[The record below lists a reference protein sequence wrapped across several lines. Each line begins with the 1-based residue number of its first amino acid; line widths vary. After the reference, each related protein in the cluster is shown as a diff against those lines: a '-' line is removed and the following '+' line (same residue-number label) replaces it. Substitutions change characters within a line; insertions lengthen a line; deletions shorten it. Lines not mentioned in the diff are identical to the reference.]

1 MYNIVWD
8 ESIEVSPKA
17 DCKPQGLLVLMC
29 QRSLPYFWSRFKEDM
44 SVLVGQGQAVK
55 TTCVYACMWV
65 VETYFVVAYNH
76 LI

>member
-17 DCKPQGLLVLMC
+17 VCKPQGLLVLMC
-29 QRSLPYFWSRFKEDM
+29 QRSLPCFWSRFKEDM
-44 SVLVGQGQAVK
+44 SVFRRQGQTVQ
-55 TTCVYACMWV
+55 TTCVYAWV
-65 VETYFVVAYNH
+65 WIVKTDFLVVCNY